1 MRVEKDFKE
10 FIELLNKNKVK
21 YLVVGGFAFAYHA
34 KPRFTKDIDFFVEV
48 SEENSIRIIDTLSQ
62 FGFGKINL
70 DKGDFLEPDQIIQFG
85 NPPMRIDIITTIS
98 GLDFKTAWENRVEGR
113 YGDVPCFFISKDNL
127 IRNKKASG
135 RRQDLADVELLERM

>member
-21 YLVVGGFAFAYHA
+21 YLVVGGFAFAFHA

-98 GLDFKTAWENRVEGR
+98 GVDFKTAWENRVEGR
-113 YGDVPCFFISKDNL
+113 YGDVPCFFISKHFF
-127 IRNKKASG
+127 
-135 RRQDLADVELLERM
+135 

>member
-48 SEENSIRIIDTLSQ
+48 SRENSIRIIDTLSQ

-113 YGDVPCFFISKDNL
+113 YGDFPCFFISKDDL

-135 RRQDLADVELLERM
+135 RRQDLADIELLERM